1 MQPKIKKPRSIPR
14 RDVLISHKS
23 DTVKEIFV
31 TPKAPNDT
39 TPNLKA
45 EIKTSKNGGL
55 FIGFELED

>member
-1 MQPKIKKPRSIPR
+1 MQSKSKKPRSIPR

-31 TPKAPNDT
+31 TPKTPDDT

-45 EIKTSKNGGL
+45 KMKTSKSGGL